1 MKKLRFG
8 HVMAAVII
16 ACFVAMVALVT
27 VFPSKAVPPDEII
40 AHIAAALL
48 AIAWYLVLV
57 TFLACLA
64 YFFLSL
70 LNKNVI
76 KLRILEWCK
85 KMDDRG
91 LLIYA
96 KRTALY
102 LQAFLYGILEQNK
115 DTLSLPV
122 GNDISCLLAPG
133 SGFQTRKNSVFYRFS
148 LLLPEKPDM
157 DRRTMEQLLRGYV
170 WTELSQ
176 YGIPGLYSV
185 FQSKNHGVLPS
196 VYIDRLLYNEKQHTL
211 LIDLL
216 YICTEESAT
225 YAVEAHKRNCAETA
239 PTVDVFDDDV
249 G

>member
-8 HVMAAVII
+8 HVMAATII
-16 ACFVAMVALVT
+16 ACFVAMVALIT
-27 VFPSKAVPPDEII
+27 VFPSEAVPPDEIVMQI
-40 AHIAAALL
+40 ATALL
-48 AIAWYLVLV
+48 AMAWYIVLWV
-57 TFLACLA
+57 LLACIA
-64 YFFLSL
+64 YIFLSL

-76 KLRILEWCK
+76 KLRLLQWSK
-85 KMDDRG
+85 KIDDRG
-91 LLIYA
+91 LLLYA

-102 LQAFLYGILEQNK
+102 LQNFLYGIIEQNK
-115 DTLSLPV
+115 ATLSLPV

-157 DRRTMEQLLRGYV
+157 DLRTMEQLLRSYV

-196 VYIDRLLYNEKQHTL
+196 VYIDRLLYNEKQHAL

-225 YAVEAHKRNCAETA
+225 YAVDAYKRNCAEAA